1 MAKPQEKV
9 SFLERLKQIGQVFAF
24 TAKQDKWFVP
34 LIIAAVLIPLAL
46 TVLLVLLAWAGCGSR
61 SASWSTL
68 LAALIVL
75 NLRSN
80 TAMMNA
86 AEGQPG
92 AAASIIENMRGDW
105 RVRPA
110 ASSTTQFD
118 MVHMVIGRPG
128 VILLGEGHPQRVRT
142 LIGQE
147 KRRLSKVIGNAP
159 MYDYVIGQR
168 RGRAS
173 IRKLRTTMMRLPRNL
188 TGKDVNALD
197 KRLGALMARPQM
209 PKGAIPKNM
218 RPAARACASTAPADA
233 AGAPRRRAGKRGRE
247 HVRHRRL
254 ASESGPEDSVIEA
267 TAGLASGRTSLEGV
281 AAMSANVCVDLPV
294 LRKGDKGG
302 IVRLQQML
310 NVFVGHGEE
319 HSTVVP
325 LNDDGEF
332 GSKRRKRAVKRSK
345 QATPAR

>member
-1 MAKPQEKV
+1 MAKPEEKV
-9 SFLERLKQIGQVFAF
+9 SFFGRLKQIGQVFSF

-34 LIIAAVLIPLAL
+34 LLAAAVLIPLAL
-46 TVLLVLLAWAGCGSR
+46 TVLIVLLGYGVVWIPVGLMVA
-61 SASWSTL
+61 L

-80 TAMMNA
+80 AAMMNA

-92 AAASIIENMRGDW
+92 AAASIVENMRGDW

-118 MVHMVIGRPG
+118 MVHVVIGRPG
-128 VILLGEGHPQRVRT
+128 VILLGEGQPQRVRN

-159 MYDYVIGQR
+159 LYDYIVGTEE
-168 RGRAS
+168 GELN
-173 IRKLRTTMMRLPRNL
+173 IRKLRTTVMKLPRNL

-218 RPAARACASTAPADA
+218 RPSKGNFRQQR
-233 AGAPRRRAGKRGRE
+233 PR
-247 HVRHRRL
+247 
-254 ASESGPEDSVIEA
+254 
-267 TAGLASGRTSLEGV
+267 
-281 AAMSANVCVDLPV
+281 
-294 LRKGDKGG
+294 
-302 IVRLQQML
+302 
-310 NVFVGHGEE
+310 
-319 HSTVVP
+319 
-325 LNDDGEF
+325 
-332 GSKRRKRAVKRSK
+332 
-345 QATPAR
+345 

>member
-9 SFLERLKQIGQVFAF
+9 SFGGRLKQIGQVFAF
-24 TAKQDKWFVP
+24 TARQDKWFVP
-34 LIIAAVLIPLAL
+34 LIVAAVLIPLAL
-46 TVLLVLLAWAGCGSR
+46 TVLAVLLGLGWVWIPIGIMV
-61 SASWSTL
+61 TL

-92 AAASIIENMRGDW
+92 AAASIVENMRGDW

-118 MVHMVIGRPG
+118 MVHIVIGRPG
-128 VILLGEGHPQRVRT
+128 VILLGEGHSQRVRT
-142 LIGQE
+142 LLGQE

-159 MYDYVIGQR
+159 MYDYMIG
-168 RGRAS
+168 RGEGELS
-173 IRKLRTTMMRLPRNL
+173 IRKLRTTVMKLPRNL

-218 RPAARACASTAPADA
+218 RPGGKGMRQQR
-233 AGAPRRRAGKRGRE
+233 PR
-247 HVRHRRL
+247 
-254 ASESGPEDSVIEA
+254 
-267 TAGLASGRTSLEGV
+267 
-281 AAMSANVCVDLPV
+281 
-294 LRKGDKGG
+294 
-302 IVRLQQML
+302 
-310 NVFVGHGEE
+310 
-319 HSTVVP
+319 
-325 LNDDGEF
+325 
-332 GSKRRKRAVKRSK
+332 
-345 QATPAR
+345 